1 MHPFDHPSVARL
13 ITLALEED
21 LGRGDVT
28 TLATIPPDRAAQ
40 GKITAK
46 ADLTVAGLPLVEK
59 ILRAVDAAADV
70 RTLSAEGSAV
80 TKGTVVAEL
89 WGNAQSL
96 LIAERTLLNFLQ
108 HLSGVATLTR
118 RFVEAVAGTKCT
130 IIDTRK
136 TLAGFR
142 LLDKYAVTQGGGVNH
157 RMGLDDGILIKDNH
171 IAVCGGVGAAVR
183 QARSR
188 ASALLRIE
196 VECTTLAEVQEAL
209 EAQADIILLD
219 NMTTLQMREAVQLVS
234 GRALLEASGNMSLE
248 RIREVAETGVDF
260 ISVGALTHSAPVADL
275 SMAIS
280 CEEVSDFGFQVSS
293 AKTKAQ
299 RSAFNVQR
307 STSKSRGQKS

>member
-1 MHPFDHPSVARL
+1 MHPFDHPAVACL
-13 ITLALEED
+13 ITMALEED

-28 TLATIPPDRAAQ
+28 TLATIPPDCAAQ

-46 ADLTVAGLPLVEK
+46 ADLTIAGLPLVEQVLK
-59 ILRAVDAAADV
+59 VIDPAAGARALV
-70 RTLSAEGSAV
+70 AEGNAV
-80 TKGTVVAEL
+80 KKGTVVVEL
-89 WGNAQSL
+89 WGNAQPL

-118 RFVEAVAGTKCT
+118 RFVDAVAGTKCK

-142 LLDKYAVTQGGGVNH
+142 LLDKYAVTQGGGTNH

-183 QARSR
+183 QARNR

-209 EAQADIILLD
+209 DARADIILLD
-219 NMTTLQMREAVQLVS
+219 NMTTAQMREAVQLVN

-248 RIREVAETGVDF
+248 RVGEVAETGVDF
-260 ISVGALTHSAPVADL
+260 ISVGALTHSVTAADL
-275 SMAIS
+275 SMS
-280 CEEVSDFGFQVSS
+280 L
-293 AKTKAQ
+293 
-299 RSAFNVQR
+299 RVQGLK
-307 STSKSRGQKS
+307 SKN